1 VSASTP
7 LLDGARR
14 RLRDLDPYRMNGRVS
29 ELIGLVVESRGP
41 EASVGE
47 RCRILVPGHRTGRP
61 PLDAE
66 VVGFREGRTLLMPL
80 GDATGV
86 GPGQTVVATGA
97 ALRVD
102 LGEGLLGRVLDGL
115 GRPIDGRPAPAIE
128 SQRPV
133 DAAPPDPLARPTI
146 RTPLALG
153 VRAIDALMPCGRGQR
168 LGIFAGSG
176 VGKSTTMGMM
186 ARGTTA
192 DVNVIALVGERG
204 REVREF
210 IEHDLG
216 PEGLARSVVVVATS
230 DQPALVR
237 IKAAFVATTIAEF
250 FRDRGAD
257 VLLMMDSVTRLAT
270 AQREVGLAIGEPPAT
285 RGYTPSVFAMLP
297 RLLER
302 AGTAETGSITAL
314 YTVLV
319 EGDDMNE
326 PVADAVRSIL
336 DGHIVLSRELAH
348 RHHYPAIDVLQS
360 VSRLAPQL
368 LSPEHLAAGG
378 RLRELLA
385 AHRRAEDLIAIGA
398 YVPGSDL
405 RVDEAR
411 AKMEDLL
418 AFLRQ
423 GTGDPYSRDEALER
437 LLALAGEGAAA
448 PAGDAAEADP
458 AELPGPDEGLTGAFN
473 PLPPGVEVVPA

>member
-1 VSASTP
+1 VSLVDLGP
-7 LLDGARR
+7 ARA
-14 RLRDLDPYRMNGRVS
+14 RLHALDPYRMNGRVS

-47 RCRILVPGHRTGRP
+47 RCEIHVPGTRTGTP
-61 PLDAE
+61 PLQAE
-66 VVGFREGRTLLMPL
+66 VVGFREGKTLLMPL
-80 GDATGV
+80 GDASGV
-86 GPGQTVVATGA
+86 GPGQTVVASGGA
-97 ALRVD
+97 VQVD
-102 LGEGLLGRVLDGL
+102 VGAGLLGRVLDGL
-115 GRPIDGRPAPAIE
+115 GRPIDGLPAPAVE
-128 SQRPV
+128 ARRPI
-133 DAAPPDPLARPTI
+133 DATPPDVLRRPTI
-146 RTPLALG
+146 REPMALG

-186 ARGTTA
+186 ARGTSA

-250 FRDRGAD
+250 FRDQGAD

-297 RLLER
+297 RVLER
-302 AGTAETGSITAL
+302 AGTAPVGSITAL

-319 EGDDMNE
+319 DGDDMNE

-368 LSPEHLAAGG
+368 LAPEHLDAGG
-378 RLRELLA
+378 RLRSLLA

-398 YVPGSDL
+398 YIPGSDP

-411 AKMEDLL
+411 AKL
-418 AFLRQ
+418 ADIEGFLTQ
-423 GTGDPYSRDEALER
+423 GTGDPYSRDEALGR
-437 LLALAGEGAAA
+437 LLALAGSPAPVAPDPVVAA
-448 PAGDAAEADP
+448 PVPAG
-458 AELPGPDEGLTGAFN
+458 GVTGAFD

>member
-1 VSASTP
+1 VTAP
-7 LLDGARR
+7 PALDLGPARR
-14 RLRDLDPYRMNGRVS
+14 RLRDLDPYRLNGRVS
-29 ELIGLVVESRGP
+29 ELIGLIVESRGP
-41 EASVGE
+41 EAGVGE
-47 RCRILVPGHRTGRP
+47 RCEILLPGHRTGRP
-61 PLDAE
+61 PLQAE

-80 GDATGV
+80 GEAAGIA
-86 GPGQTVVATGA
+86 PGQTVVAAGGSV
-97 ALRVD
+97 RVD

-115 GRPIDGRPAPAIE
+115 GRPVDGRPAPRVEAR
-128 SQRPV
+128 RPV
-133 DAAPPDPLARPTI
+133 DASPPDPLSRPPI
-146 RTPLALG
+146 STPLPLG

-176 VGKSTTMGMM
+176 VGKSTTLGMM
-186 ARGTTA
+186 ARGTAA

-210 IEHDLG
+210 IEGDLG

-285 RGYTPSVFAMLP
+285 RGYTPSVFALLP

-302 AGTAETGSITAL
+302 AGTSAAGTITGL

-348 RHHYPAIDVLQS
+348 RHHYPAVDVLHS

-368 LSPEHLAAGG
+368 LSEEHLDAGG
-378 RLRELLA
+378 RLRELMA

-398 YVPGSDL
+398 YVPGSDP

-411 AKMEDLL
+411 EKHDAIA

-423 GTGDPYSRDEALER
+423 GVRDPYSREEALDR
-437 LLALAGEGAAA
+437 LLALAAPAGVAPVAEEEAQAAA
-448 PAGDAAEADP
+448 PAA
-458 AELPGPDEGLTGAFN
+458 GLTGAFN
-473 PLPPGVEVVPA
+473 PLPPGATVVPA

>member
-1 VSASTP
+1 MTVDLAP
-7 LLDGARR
+7 ARR
-14 RLRDLDPYRMNGRVS
+14 RLRALDPYRLDGRVS

-47 RCRILVPGHRTGRP
+47 RCEIHVPGSRGRRE
-61 PLDAE
+61 PLQAE

-80 GDATGV
+80 GDAAGV
-86 GPGQTVVATGA
+86 GPGQSVVASGDPV
-97 ALRVD
+97 RVE
-102 LGEGLLGRVLDGL
+102 LGRGLLGRVLDGL
-115 GRPIDGRPAPAIE
+115 GRPIDGGPPLRAEAL
-128 SQRPV
+128 RPV
-133 DAAPPDPLARPTI
+133 DAAPPDVLARPTI
-146 RTPLALG
+146 RERMPLG

-168 LGIFAGSG
+168 MGIFAGSG

-186 ARGTTA
+186 ARGTAA

-237 IKAAFVATTIAEF
+237 IKAAFVATTIAEW
-250 FRDRGAD
+250 FRDGGAD

-302 AGTAETGSITAL
+302 AGTAPVGSITAL

-319 EGDDMNE
+319 DGDDMNE

-360 VSRLAPQL
+360 VSRLTPQL
-368 LSPEHLAAGG
+368 LGPEHLDAGG
-378 RLRELLA
+378 RLRAMMA

-398 YVPGSDL
+398 YVPGADP
-405 RVDEAR
+405 RVDEAQ
-411 AKMEDLL
+411 AKL
-418 AFLRQ
+418 ADIEGFLRQ
-423 GTGDPYSRDEALER
+423 ATHDPYSPEEGLAR
-437 LLALAGEGAAA
+437 LLALAGSPAPVAPPPAASA
-448 PAGDAAEADP
+448 PAAG
-458 AELPGPDEGLTGAFN
+458 GMTGAFN
-473 PLPPGVEVVPA
+473 PLPPGAEVVPG

>member
-1 VSASTP
+1 
-7 LLDGARR
+7 
-14 RLRDLDPYRMNGRVS
+14 M
-29 ELIGLVVESRGP
+29 E
-41 EASVGE
+41 
-47 RCRILVPGHRTGRP
+47 
-61 PLDAE
+61 
-66 VVGFREGRTLLMPL
+66 
-80 GDATGV
+80 
-86 GPGQTVVATGA
+86 
-97 ALRVD
+97 
-102 LGEGLLGRVLDGL
+102 
-115 GRPIDGRPAPAIE
+115 
-128 SQRPV
+128 
-133 DAAPPDPLARPTI
+133 
-146 RTPLALG
+146 LG

-176 VGKSTTMGMM
+176 VGKSTTLGMM
-186 ARGTTA
+186 ARGTSA

-250 FRDRGAD
+250 FRDQGAD

-297 RLLER
+297 RVLER
-302 AGTAETGSITAL
+302 AGTAPVGSITAL

-319 EGDDMNE
+319 DGDDMNE

-368 LSPEHLAAGG
+368 LSPEHLEAGG
-378 RLRELLA
+378 RLRGLLA
-385 AHRRAEDLIAIGA
+385 AHKHAEDLIAIGA
-398 YVPGSDL
+398 YVPGSDP

-411 AKMEDLL
+411 AKLGDIDG
-418 AFLRQ
+418 FLTQ
-423 GTGDPYSRDEALER
+423 GTADPYSRDEALGR
-437 LLALAGEGAAA
+437 LLALAGSSAPIAADVPLPVT
-448 PAGDAAEADP
+448 PA
-458 AELPGPDEGLTGAFN
+458 GLTGAFD
-473 PLPPGVEVVPA
+473 PLPPGVEVVPG

>member
-1 VSASTP
+1 MSAMDLAP
-7 LLDGARR
+7 ARE
-14 RLRDLDPYRMNGRVS
+14 RLRALDAYRMNGRVS

-47 RCRILVPGHRTGRP
+47 RCEILVPGHRAGRP
-61 PLDAE
+61 PLQAE

-80 GDATGV
+80 GEPAGV
-86 GPGQTVVATGA
+86 GPGQTVVATGGA
-97 ALRVD
+97 VRVD
-102 LGEGLLGRVLDGL
+102 IGAGLLGRVLDGL
-115 GRPIDGRPAPAIE
+115 GRPIDGMPAPPAE
-128 SQRPV
+128 ARRPV
-133 DAAPPDPLARPTI
+133 DGPPPDPLGRPPI
-146 RTPLALG
+146 RTPMELG

-176 VGKSTTMGMM
+176 VGKSTLMGMM
-186 ARGTTA
+186 ARGTSA

-237 IKAAFVATTIAEF
+237 IKAAFVATAIAEF
-250 FRDRGAD
+250 FRDRGDD

-302 AGTAETGSITAL
+302 AGTAPAGSITAL

-336 DGHIVLSRELAH
+336 DGHVVLSRELAH
-348 RHHYPAIDVLQS
+348 AHHYPAIDVLQS

-368 LSPEHLAAGG
+368 LGPEHLEAGG
-378 RLRELLA
+378 RLRGLMA
-385 AHRRAEDLIAIGA
+385 AHKRAEDLIAIGA
-398 YVPGSDL
+398 YVPGSDP

-411 AKMEDLL
+411 AKLEDILG
-418 AFLRQ
+418 FLRQ
-423 GTGDPYSRDEALER
+423 GTGEPYSREEALGR
-437 LLALAGEGAAA
+437 LLALAGSAGTVVGEA
-448 PAGDAAEADP
+448 PAPP
-458 AELPGPDEGLTGAFN
+458 AGGGLTGGFD
-473 PLPPGVEVVPA
+473 PLPPGAQVVPA

>member
-1 VSASTP
+1 VSTVDLGP
-7 LLDGARR
+7 ARA
-14 RLRDLDPYRMNGRVS
+14 RLHRLDPYRLDGRVS

-47 RCRILVPGHRTGRP
+47 RCEILLPGHRAGRP
-61 PLDAE
+61 PLQAE
-66 VVGFREGRTLLMPL
+66 VVGFREGKTLLMPL
-80 GDATGV
+80 GEAVGV

-97 ALRVD
+97 TVRVD
-102 LGEGLLGRVLDGL
+102 LGTALLGRVLDRL
-115 GRPIDGRPAPAIE
+115 PAPAIE
-128 SQRPV
+128 ARRPI
-133 DAAPPDPLARPTI
+133 DAAPPDVLGRPTI
-146 RTPLALG
+146 REPLPLG
-153 VRAIDALMPCGRGQR
+153 VRAIDALTPCGRGQR
-168 LGIFAGSG
+168 LGVFAGSG
-176 VGKSTTMGMM
+176 VGKSTLMGMM
-186 ARGTTA
+186 ARGTSA

-237 IKAAFVATTIAEF
+237 ITAAFVATTIAEF

-257 VLLMMDSVTRLAT
+257 VLLMMDSITRLAT

-297 RLLER
+297 RILER
-302 AGTAETGSITAL
+302 AGTAPVGSITGL

-326 PVADAVRSIL
+326 PVADAVRAIL

-368 LSPEHLAAGG
+368 LSPEHLDAGG
-378 RLRELLA
+378 RLRGLLA
-385 AHRRAEDLIAIGA
+385 AHRHAEDLIAIGA
-398 YVPGSDL
+398 YIPGSDP

-411 AKMEDLL
+411 AKLADIE

-423 GTGDPYSRDEALER
+423 AVGDPYSREEALGR
-437 LLALAGEGAAA
+437 LLALAGSPGPA
-448 PAGDAAEADP
+448 AGDEPPPPPAA
-458 AELPGPDEGLTGAFN
+458 GLTGAFD
-473 PLPPGVEVVPA
+473 PLPPGVQVVDV

>member
-1 VSASTP
+1 
-7 LLDGARR
+7 
-14 RLRDLDPYRMNGRVS
+14 
-29 ELIGLVVESRGP
+29 
-41 EASVGE
+41 
-47 RCRILVPGHRTGRP
+47 
-61 PLDAE
+61 
-66 VVGFREGRTLLMPL
+66 
-80 GDATGV
+80 
-86 GPGQTVVATGA
+86 
-97 ALRVD
+97 
-102 LGEGLLGRVLDGL
+102 
-115 GRPIDGRPAPAIE
+115 
-128 SQRPV
+128 
-133 DAAPPDPLARPTI
+133 
-146 RTPLALG
+146 
-153 VRAIDALMPCGRGQR
+153 
-168 LGIFAGSG
+168 
-176 VGKSTTMGMM
+176 MM
-186 ARGTTA
+186 ARGTSA

-250 FRDRGAD
+250 FRDQGAD

-297 RLLER
+297 RVLER
-302 AGTAETGSITAL
+302 AGTAPVGSITAL

-319 EGDDMNE
+319 DGDDMNE

-368 LSPEHLAAGG
+368 LATEHLDAGG
-378 RLRELLA
+378 RLRSLLA
-385 AHRRAEDLIAIGA
+385 AHARAEDLIAIGA
-398 YVPGSDL
+398 YIPGSDP

-411 AKMEDLL
+411 AKL
-418 AFLRQ
+418 ADIEGFLTQ
-423 GTGDPYSRDEALER
+423 GTHDPYSRDEALGR
-437 LLALAGEGAAA
+437 LLALAGSSAPVATDPAFAAA
-448 PAGDAAEADP
+448 AAVVP
-458 AELPGPDEGLTGAFN
+458 PGGMTGAFD

>member
-1 VSASTP
+1 MGELA
-7 LLDGARR
+7 LARR
-14 RLRDLDPYRMNGRVS
+14 RVRDLDPYRLNGRVS

-41 EASVGE
+41 EAGVGE
-47 RCRILVPGHRTGRP
+47 RCEIHVQGHRTGRP
-61 PLDAE
+61 ALQAE

-80 GDATGV
+80 GDASGIA
-86 GPGQTVVATGA
+86 PGQTVVAGGGA
-97 ALRVD
+97 LQVD
-102 LGEGLLGRVLDGL
+102 VGPELLGRVLDGL
-115 GRPIDGRPAPAIE
+115 GRPIDGRPAPATVAR
-128 SQRPV
+128 RPV
-133 DAAPPDPLARPTI
+133 DGPPPDPLSRPPIDTAL
-146 RTPLALG
+146 TLG

-168 LGIFAGSG
+168 MGIFAGSG
-176 VGKSTTMGMM
+176 VGKSTTLGMM
-186 ARGTTA
+186 ARGTAA

-237 IKAAFVATTIAEF
+237 IKAAFAATAIAEY
-250 FRDRGAD
+250 FRDAGAD

-302 AGTAETGSITAL
+302 AGTAGTGSITAL

-336 DGHIVLSRELAH
+336 DGHIVLSRDLAH
-348 RHHYPAIDVLQS
+348 RHHYPAIDVLAS
-360 VSRLAPQL
+360 VSRLAPKL
-368 LSPEHLAAGG
+368 LPAEHQEAGG
-378 RLRELLA
+378 RLRGLLA

-398 YVPGSDL
+398 YVAGTDPK
-405 RVDEAR
+405 VDEAQ
-411 AKMEDLL
+411 AKMGAIEG
-418 AFLRQ
+418 FLCQ
-423 GTGDPYSRDEALER
+423 SITAPYSRDEALAR
-437 LLALAGEGAAA
+437 LLALADVAPPAAEPPADEEMVAAA
-448 PAGDAAEADP
+448 PAG
-458 AELPGPDEGLTGAFN
+458 GLTGAFN
-473 PLPPGVEVVPA
+473 PLPPGATVV

>member
-1 VSASTP
+1 VTLVDLAP
-7 LLDGARR
+7 ARA
-14 RLRDLDPYRMNGRVS
+14 RLRSLDPYRMNGRVS

-47 RCRILVPGHRTGRP
+47 RCEIHVPGTRTGTP
-61 PLDAE
+61 PLQAE
-66 VVGFREGRTLLMPL
+66 VVGFREGKTLLMPL

-86 GPGQTVVATGA
+86 GPGQAVVASGGA
-97 ALRVD
+97 VQVD
-102 LGEGLLGRVLDGL
+102 VGAGLLGRVLDGL
-115 GRPIDGRPAPAIE
+115 GRPIDGLPAPAVE
-128 SQRPV
+128 ARRPI
-133 DAAPPDPLARPTI
+133 DAAPPDVLRRPTI
-146 RTPLALG
+146 REPMELG

-186 ARGTTA
+186 ARGTSA

-250 FRDRGAD
+250 FRDQGAD

-297 RLLER
+297 RVLER
-302 AGTAETGSITAL
+302 AGTAPVGSITAL

-319 EGDDMNE
+319 DGDDMNE

-368 LSPEHLAAGG
+368 LASEHLDAGG
-378 RLRELLA
+378 RLRGLLA
-385 AHRRAEDLIAIGA
+385 AHKRAEDLIAIGA
-398 YVPGSDL
+398 YIPGSDP

-411 AKMEDLL
+411 AKL
-418 AFLRQ
+418 ADIEGFLTQ
-423 GTGDPYSRDEALER
+423 GTHDPYSRDEALGR
-437 LLALAGEGAAA
+437 LLAIAGSPAPVATEAPPVVPGA
-448 PAGDAAEADP
+448 PAG
-458 AELPGPDEGLTGAFN
+458 GLTGAFD